1 QKDRAMPEQLNIN
14 VPEYRVKR
22 PTLIG
27 EELEGMDEVVYVDTD
42 NGNNV
47 SLNVIGA
54 TILELC
60 DGKHTAEDITGL
72 ILESLPGEHDQV
84 RKDVDHIL
92 MEYAAYGL
100 FT

>member
-1 QKDRAMPEQLNIN
+1 VTEQLNISI
-14 VPEYRVKR
+14 PERPIKR

-42 NGNNV
+42 NGTNV
-47 SLNVIGA
+47 SLNTVGA

-60 DGKHTAEDITGL
+60 DGEHTADDIANL
-72 ILESLPGEHDQV
+72 ILENLSGERNQV
-84 RKDVDHIL
+84 QKDVQQIL

-100 FT
+100 FVQH

>member
-1 QKDRAMPEQLNIN
+1 MTDQLNIS
-14 VPEYRVKR
+14 VPEYPIKR

-27 EELEGMDEVVYVDTD
+27 EELEGMDEIVYVDTD
-42 NGNNV
+42 NGTNV

-60 DGKHTAEDITGL
+60 DGSHTASDITEL
-72 ILESLPGEHDQV
+72 VVESLSGDREQV
-84 RKDVDHIL
+84 RKDIDQIL

-100 FT
+100 FVQA

>member
-1 QKDRAMPEQLNIN
+1 VTEQLNIS
-14 VPEYRVKR
+14 VPEYPIKR

-27 EELEGMDEVVYVDTD
+27 EELEGMDEIVYVDTD
-42 NGNNV
+42 NGTNI

-60 DGKHTAEDITGL
+60 DGDHSADRIAEIV
-72 ILESLPGEHDQV
+72 LESFSGDRQQVKKDIDQ
-84 RKDVDHIL
+84 IL

-100 FT
+100 FTQA

>member
-1 QKDRAMPEQLNIN
+1 MTEQLNIS
-14 VPEYRVKR
+14 VPEYPIKR

-27 EELEGMDEVVYVDTD
+27 EELEGMDEIVYVDTE
-42 NGNNV
+42 NGTNV

-60 DGKHTAEDITGL
+60 DGSHTMDNIVEIV
-72 ILESLPGEHDQV
+72 LESLPGDQAQV
-84 RKDVDHIL
+84 KKDIEQIL

-100 FT
+100 FTQA